1 MLVTRTVEELREAL
15 ASLES
20 SKGKDGG
27 LVPTMGALHEGHRTL
42 VQRSCAENAVT
53 VVSIFVNPTQF
64 GPHQGLGHAA
74 CRFVVH
80 ARVDK
85 KCLNEMFKLLSMNQG
100 AVAHGRSIFLESITW
115 RHLRSSLAT

>member
-1 MLVTRTVEELREAL
+1 MR
-15 ASLES
+15 
-20 SKGKDGG
+20 
-27 LVPTMGALHEGHRTL
+27 
-42 VQRSCAENAVT
+42 
-53 VVSIFVNPTQF
+53 INPTQF

-74 CRFVVH
+74 CGLIGH

-85 KCLNEMFKLLSMNQG
+85 KRLDKMFKPLSLNQG